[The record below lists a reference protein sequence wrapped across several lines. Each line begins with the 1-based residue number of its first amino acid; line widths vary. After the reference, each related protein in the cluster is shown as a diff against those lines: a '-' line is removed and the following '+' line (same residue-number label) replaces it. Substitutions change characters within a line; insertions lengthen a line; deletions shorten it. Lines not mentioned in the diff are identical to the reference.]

1 MSLIITD
8 TFKRQDNDIVLNL
21 CKKHFCQVVV
31 APHNLTNKFQPLDI
45 TVNKPAKSLISNKYN
60 EWFAEQVAKQ
70 LQKGIPPADIQVSL
84 NLGQLKVMHA
94 PWISALYDY
103 LCDQKEIILNGFK
116 AAGITEAVESASAVL
131 QRIEN
136 PFTK

>member
-1 MSLIITD
+1 
-8 TFKRQDNDIVLNL
+8 
-21 CKKHFCQVVV
+21 
-31 APHNLTNKFQPLDI
+31 
-45 TVNKPAKSLISNKYN
+45 
-60 EWFAEQVAKQ
+60 
-70 LQKGIPPADIQVSL
+70 
-84 NLGQLKVMHA
+84 MHA
-94 PWISALYDY
+94 HWISALYDY